1 LYGRQ
6 VLPKKNALTEASAH
20 ATDAQ
25 RPALASIS
33 NSCDYMGGISRA
45 KFYAEL
51 LPQLETVHIGSRHF
65 VVVAS
70 MDRLIAKMLDKS
82 TANDHPT
89 KRHRRSSPK
98 SSGASDH
105 TEPGI

>member
-1 LYGRQ
+1 MVAQKSVNLDVAGR
-6 VLPKKNALTEASAH
+6 NTSDR
-20 ATDAQ
+20 T
-25 RPALASIS
+25 RPALLSIPAA
-33 NSCDYMGGISRA
+33 CRYMGDVSRA
-45 KFYAEL
+45 KFYADV
-51 LPQLETVHIGSRHF
+51 LPQLQTLHIGSRHF